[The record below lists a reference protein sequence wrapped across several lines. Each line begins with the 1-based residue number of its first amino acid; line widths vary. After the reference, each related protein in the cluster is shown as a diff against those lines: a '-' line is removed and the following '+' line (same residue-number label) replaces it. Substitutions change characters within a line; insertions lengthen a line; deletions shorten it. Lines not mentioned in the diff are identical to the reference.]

1 MTERKIYG
9 AGFGPYLYDDTDLV
23 GDPDD
28 EFDNFTAHA
37 SESNGGHIIA
47 FADFLDTDQSHGLK
61 LYWNEN
67 DAAHRELALLVG
79 GGNRSL
85 TIESDAIVSQDYSVD
100 AAPTFGGLTK
110 VGTASNYTTIEADG
124 TIKFTG
130 DATVFKDI
138 NMGSAQLGQPA
149 SGAPTEEK
157 FFDEAGGDTGIYALA
172 FAVGEYV
179 SGSFELQ
186 HDYKEGSNV
195 TFHVHWQGKAAPAG
209 GTDNV
214 KWQLEYTVA
223 QQGQTLNA
231 TTTIVIETAYTTQYQ
246 LVRSDFPA
254 IDGTNFDIGDQF
266 LFKLSRIAASA
277 DEYGGEAF
285 LTTCGLH
292 YEIDTIGS
300 RQIVTK

>member
-149 SGAPTEEK
+149 SGAPDEEK

-172 FAVGEYV
+172 FAAGEYV
-179 SGSFELQ
+179 SGLFELQ

-195 TFHVHWQGKAAPAG
+195 TFHVHWQGKTAPAG

-223 QQGQTLNA
+223 QQGQTLDA
-231 TTTIVIETAYTTQYQ
+231 TTPIVIETAYTTQYQ
-246 LVRSDFPA
+246 LVRSDFPV
-254 IDGTNFDIGDQF
+254 IVGTNFDIGDQF

-277 DEYGGEAF
+277 DGYAGDAF

>member
-1 MTERKIYG
+1 MAVKKIFG
-9 AGFGPYLYDDTDLV
+9 AGFGPYDYDDTDGV
-23 GDPDD
+23 EDPDGD
-28 EFDNFTAHA
+28 FANFTAHA
-37 SESNGGHIIA
+37 SESDGGHICA
-47 FADFLDTDQSHGLK
+47 FVDFLDTNYSHGLNV
-61 LYWNEN
+61 YWNEN
-67 DAAHRELALLVG
+67 DTAHRSLALLVAG
-79 GGNRSL
+79 GSRSL
-85 TIESDAIVSQDYSVD
+85 TIEGNSVISQDYSVD

-124 TIKFTG
+124 TLKFTG
-130 DATVFKDI
+130 TATVFKDI

-186 HDYKEGSNV
+186 HDYKEGSNI

-214 KWQLEYTVA
+214 QWQLEYTVA

-277 DEYGGEAF
+277 DEYGGDAF